1 VAQFEELLRALSRQR
16 GTVGRN
22 YSVYL
27 LENAKASSVA
37 QTLQQVFRRVP
48 TSWRSTGGSVVFV
61 PDDRLNAIVAYAT
74 RADRATIESLIKVLD
89 TSEVPESL
97 AADRM
102 HLIPIKNTSAARIE
116 QILRDMFRNQVE
128 ALSVEAT
135 TNSLVVMASD
145 PLVEEITRVVNTLD
159 EAAGSDPS
167 RNVTIVPLKK
177 ASSDR
182 VQKALDVILK
192 SGAGGKR
199 R

>member
-1 VAQFEELLRALSRQR
+1 
-16 GTVGRN
+16 
-22 YSVYL
+22 
-27 LENAKASSVA
+27 
-37 QTLQQVFRRVP
+37 
-48 TSWRSTGGSVVFV
+48 
-61 PDDRLNAIVAYAT
+61 
-74 RADRATIESLIKVLD
+74 
-89 TSEVPESL
+89 
-97 AADRM
+97 
-102 HLIPIKNTSAARIE
+102 
-116 QILRDMFRNQVE
+116 MFKNQVE

-177 ASSDR
+177 ASSER

-192 SGAGGKR
+192 NGTAGKR